1 MDSGHYVYDLLD
13 YNTGIWWIFDDD
25 MITNYSGY
33 LENIYDDFSHENEQN
48 KGEIIIMNVSD
59 RIVSMLYIKRDI
71 LISRTYSF
79 CTGESVSKYIKN
91 IKDRIAEFEEIKEEF
106 W

>member
-1 MDSGHYVYDLLD
+1 MVYIFVSINIHIGKDRDSGHYVYDLLD

-59 RIVSMLYIKRDI
+59 RIVSMLYIKKRDSHIQHLLI
-71 LISRTYSF
+71 LYWGISIQIY
-79 CTGESVSKYIKN
+79 
-91 IKDRIAEFEEIKEEF
+91 
-106 W
+106 